1 MCYVSGSLWGVE
13 AVVEVCLFPTSL
25 RLMGEALQGTGRG
38 LCAGP
43 GPVDVP
49 VLVLH
54 LPELQTPPTTS

>member
-1 MCYVSGSLWGVE
+1 M
-13 AVVEVCLFPTSL
+13 EVCLFPMSL
-25 RLMGEALQGTGRG
+25 RLTGEALQGTGRG

>member
-1 MCYVSGSLWGVE
+1 M
-13 AVVEVCLFPTSL
+13 EVCLFPTSL

>member
-1 MCYVSGSLWGVE
+1 M
-13 AVVEVCLFPTSL
+13 EVCLFPMSL
-25 RLMGEALQGTGRG
+25 RLTGEALQGTGRG

-43 GPVDVP
+43 GSVDVP

>member
-1 MCYVSGSLWGVE
+1 MSSSLWGVKV
-13 AVVEVCLFPTSL
+13 VVEVCLFPMSL
-25 RLMGEALQGTGRG
+25 RLMGEALQGMGRG

-43 GPVDVP
+43 GPIDVF